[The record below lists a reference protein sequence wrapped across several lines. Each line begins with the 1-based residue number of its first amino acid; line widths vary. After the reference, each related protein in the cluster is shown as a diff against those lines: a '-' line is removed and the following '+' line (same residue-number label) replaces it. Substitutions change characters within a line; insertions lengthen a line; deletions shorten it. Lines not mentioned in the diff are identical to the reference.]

1 MAALATSAP
10 MAPRPMTPSV
20 LPKISWPAK
29 AFFAFSASLPM
40 VGESACSR
48 HQAAPGQDAAA
59 CQQHAAQNELLHGVR
74 VGAGG
79 VEHDDA
85 GFGALVKRDVV
96 HTRAGAGDGQQAFGK
111 VHVVH
116 GGAAH
121 EHAGSLR
128 DVVGE
133 LIVGSEQVGSFGGDV
148 VQAVDVAH
156 ERPLRRVR
164 LRFAN

>member
-1 MAALATSAP
+1 MPRSMAALATSAP

-20 LPKISWPAK
+20 LPEISLPAK

-40 VGESACSR
+40 VGESALL
-48 HQAAPGQDAAA
+48 AAPGGAGQDAAT
-59 CQQHAAQNELLHGVR
+59 CQQHAAQDELLHGVR

-85 GFGALVKRDVV
+85 GFGALVERDVV
-96 HTRAGAGDGQQAFGK
+96 HAGAGAGDGEQAFGQ

-121 EHAGSLR
+121 EHAGGLR
-128 DVVGE
+128 DVVGK
-133 LIVGSEQVGSFGGDV
+133 LVVGPEQVGS
-148 VQAVDVAH
+148 AW
-156 ERPLRRVR
+156 RRCCSGS
-164 LRFAN
+164 